1 MELLFICILFVLCV
15 FFMALEIFF
24 IPGTSLAGI
33 AAAVSLIGAN
43 YLVFDTFG
51 ISIGFT
57 VLAASLMVC
66 LALGIWMLR
75 SKALD
80 KISLQRTIDSTA
92 ATAEQLSVKT
102 GDRGKAMTRLALI
115 GNADFDG
122 RIVQVQSAD
131 GFIDEQTP
139 VVVCRVIEGQ
149 VWVKRAE

>member
-57 VLAASLMVC
+57 VLAASLVVC

-92 ATAEQLSVKT
+92 PTAEQLSVKT
-102 GDRGKAMTRLALI
+102 GDRGKAMTRLSLI

>member
-57 VLAASLMVC
+57 VLAASLVVC

-92 ATAEQLSVKT
+92 TTAEQLSVKT
-102 GDRGKAMTRLALI
+102 GDRGKAITRLALI

-122 RIVQVQSAD
+122 KIVQVQSAD

-149 VWVKRAE
+149 VWVKKAE

>member
-57 VLAASLMVC
+57 VLAASLVVC

-92 ATAEQLSVKT
+92 ATAEQ
-102 GDRGKAMTRLALI
+102 
-115 GNADFDG
+115 
-122 RIVQVQSAD
+122 
-131 GFIDEQTP
+131 
-139 VVVCRVIEGQ
+139 VVR
-149 VWVKRAE
+149 

>member
-57 VLAASLMVC
+57 VLAASLVVC
-66 LALGIWMLR
+66 LAFGIWMLP
-75 SKALD
+75 SQALD

-92 ATAEQLSVKT
+92 ATVEQLSVKT